1 MNAPRAIKVEMST
14 PAPAA
19 PDADGRRRRS
29 QDSRA
34 RIVQAMLELVHAGE
48 TSPAAELVA
57 DRAKV
62 GLRTVFRHFNDMD
75 SLYREMSAVIEAEL
89 RGIIAQPFKAKDW
102 QGRVLE
108 LVQRRASVYERIA
121 PFRRAADVHRL
132 RSNVLEA
139 DHARFAALARE
150 ILRREMPAE
159 AARDKARFE
168 ALDMLLSFEAWVRL
182 RRDQGLSAKRTVETL
197 ERAVASLIAGSDAP
211 LSPR

>member
-211 LSPR
+211 SSSR

>member
-197 ERAVASLIAGSDAP
+197 ERAVTSLIAGVDAP